1 MQEETSPNSNNILS
15 PSSPSE
21 KRNNENSLPQNN
33 IPPFEAKSSLLSLD
47 NGQNNNENS
56 IDMER
61 KVVEESPKGRF
72 QRFAQE
78 LGSGSQKRVYLAY
91 DTDTGCEVAWNSVLV
106 DIKDSESIQKIKM
119 EIEILKPLKHPNII
133 NFIYCFYNEEKNEI
147 VFITELFSGGSL
159 SQHLHEFKHPR
170 LRVVKLWCQEI
181 LKGLK
186 YLHEHVPPIIH
197 RDIKCE
203 NIFINKNTGEV
214 KIGDLG
220 LGIILKDTDY
230 AMQFCGTIEYCSPEV
245 YQKKYGVKCDIYSFG
260 ISMIEMITGEKP
272 YSECNG
278 EILTVCDRVKN
289 GILPECFNK
298 ITSENAKKFILKCLK
313 PENERPS
320 AGELLL
326 DEFLNDEKSEENN
339 YPAIY
344 IENPK
349 ILSCRSSGLIF
360 PEKNNKISENIYL
373 DDLSS
378 EEKKSV
384 FTCNLIYDN
393 KNSKVDSF
401 SIKNENTNI
410 NNKNNIEL
418 LKKNLNKNITETKTG
433 TEIFF
438 ALNEDLKKSSISIDN
453 LNDNEIYKLIL
464 VKKKGENV
472 SKFKFNYMLNSDSIQ
487 GVINE
492 LAKVVDL
499 NSDEIKECEKKLK
512 IFISELKEK
521 NKEKEKNELEQQINL
536 INNCYDMF
544 IREYND
550 NVKQIQELNQLYQ
563 EIKKNEKDYTKE
575 EILEI
580 DNKMSILLQMK

>member
-133 NFIYCFYNEEKNEI
+133 NFIYCFYNEEKSEI

-159 SQHLHEFKHPR
+159 SQHLSEFKHPR
-170 LRVVKLWCQEI
+170 LRVVKLWCLEI

-197 RDIKCE
+197 RDIKCD

-220 LGIILKDTDY
+220 LGIILKDTEY
-230 AMQFCGTIEYCSPEV
+230 ANQFCGTIEYCSPEV

-272 YSECNG
+272 YSECKG
-278 EILTVCDRVKN
+278 QILVVCDKVRKH
-289 GILPECFNK
+289 ILPECFYK
-298 ITSENAKKFILKCLK
+298 INNDKAKEFILKCLK

-320 AGELLL
+320 ASELLQ
-326 DEFLNDEKSEENN
+326 DEFLNDENDEKNN
-339 YPAIY
+339 YPAIDLDNKKN
-344 IENPK
+344 IISVK
-349 ILSCRSSGLIF
+349 SSGLF
-360 PEKNNKISENIYL
+360 MDE
-373 DDLSS
+373 
-378 EEKKSV
+378 
-384 FTCNLIYDN
+384 
-393 KNSKVDSF
+393 KNSKDIISLEDLSIEEKSNFTYNNVINDNKFRLDSF
-401 SIKNENTNI
+401 S
-410 NNKNNIEL
+410 NNKSENNANNIEI
-418 LKKNLNKNITETKTG
+418 LKKNLEINPFENETKT
-433 TEIFF
+433 EIYFLLDE
-438 ALNEDLKKSSISIDN
+438 APDKNKDINNLNEIN
-453 LNDNEIYKLIL
+453 NNDIYKIFL
-464 VKKKGENV
+464 VKKKGENI
-472 SKFKFNYMLNSDSIQ
+472 SKFKFNYMLNTDTIQ

-492 LAKVVDL
+492 LAKIVNLNNEDL
-499 NSDEIKECEKKLK
+499 EECEKKLK
-512 IFISELKEK
+512 IFISELKAK
-521 NKEKEKNELEQQINL
+521 NEEKEKNEMEQQINL
-536 INNCYDMF
+536 INNCYDIF
-544 IREYND
+544 IKEYND
-550 NVKQIQELNQLYQ
+550 NLKQIQELNQLYQ
-563 EIKKNEKDYTKE
+563 EIKGNEKDYTKE
-575 EILEI
+575 EILDI
-580 DNKMSILLQMK
+580 DNKMKILSQLK